1 MYSILCCFGA
11 FFAAGAYFILADIL
25 KLPTLATTRAVV
37 QAGRRDRQKT
47 KNFDAMVLELSSHLS
62 KFIRLDKYKR
72 RKTEA
77 TLKSAGIP
85 MTPET
90 FTAQAIIKAG
100 LAALGII
107 PALFIFPIL
116 CPLFVFL
123 AITIYFKEMISAEEA
138 LKKKRDKIEHELP
151 RFVSTVAQQL
161 KSTRDVLSILEKYRQ
176 TAGAHMRSELDITIA
191 DMQSGNLE
199 TALVRFESRMGSAM
213 LSDVVRGLI
222 GVIRGDNG
230 VAFFELLAHDFKQ
243 IEIQRLKLLAMK
255 QPGKIRKYSFYMLGC
270 FLLMYLGILF
280 FEIMNAFNGLF

>member
-1 MYSILCCFGA
+1 MYGILFCFGA
-11 FFAAGAYFILADIL
+11 LFAIGAYFIVADIL
-25 KLPTLATTRAVV
+25 KLPTLATTRAVI
-37 QAGRRDRQKT
+37 QAGRMDRRKT
-47 KNFDAMVLELSSHLS
+47 KNFDAMMLELSSRLS

-77 TLKSAGIP
+77 TLKSAGIL

-90 FTAQAIIKAG
+90 FTAKAVIKAG
-100 LAALGII
+100 FAALGII
-107 PALFIFPIL
+107 PAFFIFPIL
-116 CPLFVFL
+116 CPIFVFL
-123 AITIYFKEMISAEEA
+123 AITIYFKEIMSADEA
-138 LKKKRDKIEHELP
+138 LKKKRDQIERELP

-161 KSTRDVLSILEKYRQ
+161 KASRDILSILEKYRQ
-176 TAGAHMRSELDITIA
+176 TAGVHMHSELDITIA

-230 VAFFELLAHDFKQ
+230 VAYFELLAHDFKQ
-243 IEIQRLKLLAMK
+243 FEIQRLKLLAMK
-255 QPGKIRKYSFYMLGC
+255 QPGKIRKYSFYMLAC

-280 FEIMNAFNGLF
+280 FEIINAFNGLF

>member
-1 MYSILCCFGA
+1 MYGILFCFGA
-11 FFAAGAYFILADIL
+11 LFAIGAHFIVADIL
-25 KLPTLATTRAVV
+25 KLPTLATTRAVI
-37 QAGRRDRQKT
+37 QAGRMDRRKT
-47 KNFDAMVLELSSHLS
+47 KNFDAMMLELSSRLS

-77 TLKSAGIP
+77 TLKSAGIL

-90 FTAQAIIKAG
+90 FTAKAVIKAG
-100 LAALGII
+100 FAALGII
-107 PALFIFPIL
+107 PAFFIFPIL
-116 CPLFVFL
+116 CPIFVFL
-123 AITIYFKEMISAEEA
+123 AITIYFKEIMSADEA
-138 LKKKRDKIEHELP
+138 LKKKRDQIERELP

-161 KSTRDVLSILEKYRQ
+161 KASRDILSILEKYRQ
-176 TAGAHMRSELDITIA
+176 TAGVHMHSELDITIA

-230 VAFFELLAHDFKQ
+230 VAYFELLAHDFKQ
-243 IEIQRLKLLAMK
+243 FEIQRLKLLAMK
-255 QPGKIRKYSFYMLGC
+255 QPGKIRKYSFYMLAC

-280 FEIMNAFNGLF
+280 FEIINAFNGLF